1 MRPYRV
7 DFDLTAQE
15 ASATAE
21 ELDPQSR
28 WLAPAV
34 LVADDSPTR
43 RRAFVDTRRFAQI
56 VGDFYAGTPAADVTD
71 ELAGLRTEPRP
82 TAVGDRITVAADA
95 FPTRVPDTGP
105 QAIGAVELALEYVT
119 ASGSPGTAILR
130 LLGSDEGGQ
139 VGASQDV
146 EECQEGCV
154 VKRLTAST
162 GVEFQGDF
170 FTLGDDFLTND
181 DGRRTTILRS
191 MSLGDTEL
199 LDDDWTI
206 TGAENLSAEDKGVV
220 ERTDDGA
227 LRVTTGRT
235 GTVRAE
241 SASVVQTAP
250 VLATE
255 GFAFG
260 ESGRIVSGPG
270 GDQSPAEIT
279 AELPGLP
286 LVGGAGLL
294 GDLPS
299 ALYGSG
305 PTVPAAEVMLLAG
318 ADTPANVLAQLRQA
332 GGTVRTLEEIESA
345 SRLETGGGHGV
356 GVRRDGR
363 LLPAGRAAGH
373 GRGGGAP
380 AGGVPHRRRR
390 PPRGRRAHPP
400 DPLGRAR

>member
-1 MRPYRV
+1 
-7 DFDLTAQE
+7 
-15 ASATAE
+15 
-21 ELDPQSR
+21 
-28 WLAPAV
+28 
-34 LVADDSPTR
+34 
-43 RRAFVDTRRFAQI
+43 
-56 VGDFYAGTPAADVTD
+56 
-71 ELAGLRTEPRP
+71 
-82 TAVGDRITVAADA
+82 
-95 FPTRVPDTGP
+95 
-105 QAIGAVELALEYVT
+105 
-119 ASGSPGTAILR
+119 
-130 LLGSDEGGQ
+130 
-139 VGASQDV
+139 
-146 EECQEGCV
+146 
-154 VKRLTAST
+154 
-162 GVEFQGDF
+162 
-170 FTLGDDFLTND
+170 
-181 DGRRTTILRS
+181 

-199 LDDDWTI
+199 LDDDWT
-206 TGAENLSAEDKGVV
+206 TSGAENLSAEDKGVV

-318 ADTPANVLAQLRQA
+318 ADTPAERA
-332 GGTVRTLEEIESA
+332 GPAAPSRGHGADPRGDRVRRAGSRPAA
-345 SRLETGGGHGV
+345 SR
-356 GVRRDGR
+356 
-363 LLPAGRAAGH
+363 
-373 GRGGGAP
+373 RGCTP
-380 AGGVPHRRRR
+380 
-390 PPRGRRAHPP
+390 
-400 DPLGRAR
+400 